1 MNVCPVCCCAAS
13 HNPTGGPCLACY
25 RAGVARMVDAE
36 PYRAL
41 IVRLCGSGWT
51 MSDIADAAGCSRQT
65 VSNIRTRR
73 TRQLRPDLADALD
86 ALGDLLDADGCAVCD
101 DVATAALSSSDPNV
115 IAARVGKS
123 VAAIQKHLY
132 RCRQPQL
139 ARMFHRHHHREEA
152 RA

>member
-73 TRQLRPDLADALD
+73 TRHLRPDLADAID
-86 ALGDLLDADGCAVCD
+86 ALRDLLDADGCAVCD
-101 DVATAALSSSDPNV
+101 DVATAALSSSDPTV

-132 RCRQPQL
+132 RHSQPEL
-139 ARMFHRHHHREEA
+139 ARLFHREKA
-152 RA
+152 RQ

>member
-73 TRQLRPDLADALD
+73 TRHLRPDLADALD
-86 ALGDLLDADGCAVCD
+86 ALRDLLDADGCAVCD
-101 DVATAALSSSDPNV
+101 DVATAAMSSSDPNV

-132 RCRQPQL
+132 RHNQPEL
-139 ARMFHRHHHREEA
+139 ARLFHRE
-152 RA
+152 RALQ

>member
-36 PYRAL
+36 PYRML
-41 IVRLCGSGWT
+41 IVRLCARGWT
-51 MSDIADAAGCSRQT
+51 MSDIADAAGCSRQA

-73 TRQLRPDLADALD
+73 TRQLRPDLADAL
-86 ALGDLLDADGCAVCD
+86 ATLRDLLDADGCAVCD
-101 DVATAALSSSDPNV
+101 DVATAAMSSSDPNV

-123 VAAIQKHLY
+123 VAALERHFY
-132 RCRQPQL
+132 RHGRPEL
-139 ARMFHRHHHREEA
+139 ARMFNRHHREKA
-152 RA
+152 LI

>member
-13 HNPTGGPCLACY
+13 HNPTGGPCLSCY

-73 TRQLRPDLADALD
+73 TRQLRPAIADALD
-86 ALGDLLDADGCAVCD
+86 ALRDLLDADGCAVCD

-115 IAARVGKS
+115 IAARVGKT
-123 VAAIQKHLY
+123 VAAIHRHLY
-132 RCRQPQL
+132 RHNQPEL
-139 ARMFHRHHHREEA
+139 ARMFNRHHREKA
-152 RA
+152 LI